1 MAKILLVEDDPAS
14 AEIVKT
20 FLSAQRYDVELARD
34 GAEAMEFLR
43 MAKFDVILLD
53 YNLPHVSG
61 FDVLKQFRGA
71 GNDTP
76 VIMVTAKF
84 AASDKEALLDGGAD
98 DYLTKP
104 YELTELGAR
113 IRVQLRKSANSI
125 TGQLTVGSIV
135 LSPDQMKV
143 TKDGEEIELLP
154 KEFSLLEFFMRNPG
168 KVFSADTIL
177 DKVWSNYSEASPDT
191 VRVHIT
197 KLRSKIDTDGQDS
210 LIKTLHRV
218 GYKFEKPVG
227 ATESESSEET
237 CQEPVGDLES

>member
-1 MAKILLVEDDPAS
+1 VAKILLVEDDPAS

-154 KEFSLLEFFMRNPG
+154 KEFSLLEFFMRNQD
-168 KVFSADTIL
+168 KVFSAEAIMNR
-177 DKVWSNYSEASPDT
+177 VWSLDSEAGTNAFRTTLTRLRKKLNLKEESTLIET
-191 VRVHIT
+191 VHGAGYRMN
-197 KLRSKIDTDGQDS
+197 SKSKG
-210 LIKTLHRV
+210 
-218 GYKFEKPVG
+218 
-227 ATESESSEET
+227 
-237 CQEPVGDLES
+237 

>member
-154 KEFSLLEFFMRNPG
+154 KEFSLLEFFMRNQD
-168 KVFSADTIL
+168 KVFSAEAIMNR
-177 DKVWSNYSEASPDT
+177 VWSLDSEAGTNAFRTTLTRLRKKLNLKEESTLIET
-191 VRVHIT
+191 VHGAGYRMN
-197 KLRSKIDTDGQDS
+197 SKSKG
-210 LIKTLHRV
+210 
-218 GYKFEKPVG
+218 
-227 ATESESSEET
+227 
-237 CQEPVGDLES
+237 